1 MAIKYNTIEEY
12 REAQRVRVKKYYQE
26 NREKILAYKKE
37 AYKRKK
43 AAEAAAKEQEI
54 NTNK

>member
-54 NTNK
+54 NSNK